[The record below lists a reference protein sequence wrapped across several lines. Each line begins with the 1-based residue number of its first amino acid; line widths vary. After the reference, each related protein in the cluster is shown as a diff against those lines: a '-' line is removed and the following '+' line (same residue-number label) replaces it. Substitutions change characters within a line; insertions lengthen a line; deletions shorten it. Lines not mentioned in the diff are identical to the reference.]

1 MEFRDLKANEIDC
14 RISQV
19 KENYLDLLLYKDAR
33 VDQNILDETVGN
45 MSWQR
50 DHKELKGNIYCGIS
64 IYDDERKI
72 WITKWDCGKESFAEA
87 EKGESSDSFKR
98 AGFNWGIG
106 RELYTSPQIRV
117 WLKDKEGNQNYTLFK
132 KNNGKLTT
140 YTEFNVE
147 AIQIINKE
155 ITGLAIKNDKGKRVF
170 VYKKVGV

>member
-1 MEFRDLKANEIDC
+1 MEFRDLKADEIDC
-14 RISQV
+14 RVSQI

-72 WITKWDCGKESFAEA
+72 WITKWDCGKESFSEA
-87 EKGESSDSFKR
+87 EKGEASDSFKR

-106 RELYTSPQIRV
+106 RELYTAPQIRIWV
-117 WLKDKEGNQNYTLFK
+117 KDKEGNQNYAPFK
-132 KNNGKLTT
+132 KDNGKLTT
-140 YTEFNVE
+140 YTEFSVE
-147 AIQIINKE
+147 AIQITNKE

-170 VYKKVGV
+170 VYKK